1 MDMPSRIAASTFL
14 TTLCG
19 TTLALAQAPV
29 APAAATAATPPAPAT
44 KVESFRPAAGTLVT
58 IGYNELGTIG
68 YNVSVD
74 ARELSDV
81 RGAKVRGVVVTVI
94 QSQYRTETAMID
106 ADELPE
112 LIRGVDALLAVKSNP
127 TRYEN
132 FEVRYTTKGE
142 LELTAYNSGNAISYT
157 VQAGR
162 VSAASVAVDEDGL
175 RKLRAMFDA
184 ANQLFAAQPGAGAKR
199 P

>member
-1 MDMPSRIAASTFL
+1 MPSRIAASMVVDMAI
-14 TTLCG
+14 G
-19 TTLALAQAPV
+19 TTLAFAQAPA
-29 APAAATAATPPAPAT
+29 APVAATPATPPAPAT

-94 QSQYRTETAMID
+94 QGQYRTETAMID

-112 LIRGVDALLAVKSNP
+112 LIRGVDALLALKSNP

-142 LELTAYNSGNAISYT
+142 LELTAYNSDKAISYT

-162 VSAASVAVDEDGL
+162 VTTASVEVDEDGL

-184 ANQLFAAQPGAGAKR
+184 ANQLFVAQSGVRPGAKK